1 MKILITGGAGF
12 IGSHTLD
19 LLLKKGY
26 AIRVL
31 DALEPPV
38 HRAEQWPSYLPDEV
52 ERVPGDVRDRSAWER
67 ALDGVEAVFHFAAYQ
82 DYLPDFSKFF
92 HVNAVGTALLY
103 ELIVEKHLPI
113 RKVVVASSQAVYG
126 EGKYHCATDGIQY
139 PGPRSET
146 QLQAKAWE
154 PRCPVCQQPMTS
166 EVTAEAATINPHNS
180 YAMSKYGEEMLS
192 LNLGRRYGIPTVAM
206 RYSIVQGPRQS
217 YRNAYSGAMR
227 IFAMQALAQQP
238 LTVYEDGQQL
248 RDFVYVGDV
257 ARANVLVFEDARADY
272 QAFNVGGGRAITVL
286 DFARLVAAQ
295 SGSRVPPQVTG
306 EYRFGDTRHIV
317 SDISKLRALGWEPQG
332 HFEQSIAE
340 YLAWAQSQPDFRN
353 YADEAR
359 AHMQKVGTVRGA
371 QS

>member
-1 MKILITGGAGF
+1 
-12 IGSHTLD
+12 
-19 LLLKKGY
+19 
-26 AIRVL
+26 
-31 DALEPPV
+31 
-38 HRAEQWPSYLPDEV
+38 
-52 ERVPGDVRDRSAWER
+52 VRDRSAWAR

-103 ELIVEKHLPI
+103 ELIAEKHLPI
-113 RKVVVASSQAVYG
+113 RKIVVASSQAVYG
-126 EGKYHCATDGIQY
+126 EGKYRCPKDGVQY
-139 PGPRSET
+139 PGSRSEA
-146 QLQAKAWE
+146 QLQAKTWE

-166 EVTAEAATINPHNS
+166 EVTSESATINPHNS
-180 YAMSKYGEEMLS
+180 YAMSKYTEEMLA
-192 LNLGRRYGIPTVAM
+192 LKLGQRYGIPTVAM

-227 IFAMQALAQQP
+227 IFAMQALAREP

-272 QAFNVGGGRAITVL
+272 QSFNVGGGRAITVL
-286 DFARLVAAQ
+286 DFARLVVARAG
-295 SGSRVPPQVTG
+295 SGAPPQVTG

-317 SDISKLRALGWEPQG
+317 SEVSKLRALGWEPHG
-332 HFEQSIAE
+332 SFEKSIDE

-359 AHMQKVGTVRGA
+359 HYMQSVGTVRGGK
-371 QS
+371 SEV